1 VITLADKL
9 WIYIRFYFVLLYG
22 NDWIRV
28 TLFLGFCVCF
38 VDRCFSF
45 CTFSFGHCV
54 VCSSSIDG
62 FWLPL
67 CYLQTLLTAQN
78 VQTEHPIWQ
87 YRHMDTSKNSR
98 LFVLVNNLSDSD
110 CMFASW
116 RQRKQRFKDQSYS
129 VNRKT
134 GDMFFYS
141 YHTKWCFFFLSV
153 ISFLL

>member
-1 VITLADKL
+1 MITLADKL
-9 WIYIRFYFVLLYG
+9 WIYIRFYFVFVVWKRLDSGYS
-22 NDWIRV
+22 IFR
-28 TLFLGFCVCF
+28 FLCMF

-45 CTFSFGHCV
+45 CTFSLGHCV